1 MNKYSEATIEK
12 AINMEFEVK
21 NGTYFTE
28 PTTEDDVYKH
38 KIKWDNKRGPVCG
51 CKWSQINL
59 KKGLDR
65 KLCSHALGV
74 LLIKNKNDFWKE
86 VSGGQNGC

>member
-1 MNKYSEATIEK
+1 MKYSEATIEK

-21 NGTYFTE
+21 NGVYFTE
-28 PTTEDDVYKH
+28 PTTDIDVYKH
-38 KIKWDNKRGPVCG
+38 KIKWDKEKGPICG

-59 KKGLDR
+59 KKGENK

-74 LLIKNKNDFWKE
+74 LHIKNKEKFWEEIQGDIK
-86 VSGGQNGC
+86 